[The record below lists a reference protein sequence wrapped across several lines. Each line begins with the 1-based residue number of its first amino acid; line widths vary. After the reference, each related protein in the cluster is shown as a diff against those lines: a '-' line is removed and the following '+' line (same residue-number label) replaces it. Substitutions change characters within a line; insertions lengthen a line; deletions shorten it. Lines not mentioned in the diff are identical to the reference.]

1 MTTTLPVIDADAHVI
16 ETERTWDYLE
26 PSEQKYRPQLFY
38 SKDDGNQ
45 QYWVIDGKIRGFRF
59 PTLNEQQLRE
69 LSQKTG
75 RNLETPQA
83 ARELDDVELRLQH
96 MDRLGIDIQVLHNT
110 LWIEQITE
118 RPEVEVALCRSWNR
132 WLGEVWRKSNG
143 RLRWSCVI
151 PTLAL
156 NEAAPQIKEAKEN
169 GAVAVCMR
177 PLEGDRHLSDPYF
190 YPIYQAASD
199 LDMAIAVHIANANP
213 ANCELYR
220 QSPVGR
226 FAIFR
231 MPTVAACLNLILS
244 DVPRLFPK
252 LRWGFIEAAAQ
263 WIPWVAREAAR
274 RFQVAGRQFPESVF
288 EEYKIYVTCQN
299 NDDLAYILSY
309 CGERCLVT
317 GTDYGH
323 LDVSTEVDGITEF
336 RAQEGISDQTKER
349 ILHHN
354 PKALYNI

>member
-199 LDMAIAVHIANANP
+199 LDMAIAMHIANANP

-220 QSPVGR
+220 QSPVADSR
-226 FAIFR
+226 YS
-231 MPTVAACLNLILS
+231 AC
-244 DVPRLFPK
+244 R
-252 LRWGFIEAAAQ
+252 
-263 WIPWVAREAAR
+263 PW
-274 RFQVAGRQFPESVF
+274 P
-288 EEYKIYVTCQN
+288 
-299 NDDLAYILSY
+299 
-309 CGERCLVT
+309 
-317 GTDYGH
+317 H
-323 LDVSTEVDGITEF
+323 VST
-336 RAQEGISDQTKER
+336 SS
-349 ILHHN
+349 
-354 PKALYNI
+354 